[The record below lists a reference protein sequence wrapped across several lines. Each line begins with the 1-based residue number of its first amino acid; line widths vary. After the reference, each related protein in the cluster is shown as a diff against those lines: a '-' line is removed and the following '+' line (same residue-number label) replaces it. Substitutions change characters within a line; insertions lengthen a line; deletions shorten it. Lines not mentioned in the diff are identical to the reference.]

1 MLKQTNKKTT
11 FFQQQSNSEFNSKG
25 NYVYLNKDG
34 AIGIGMRIDRP
45 RGALAADVARERHA
59 HPTPWRFGEE

>member
-1 MLKQTNKKTT
+1 MKKTT
-11 FFQQQSNSEFNSKG
+11 FFLVKQKETDV
-25 NYVYLNKDG
+25 YIYLNKDG